1 MINFDDIVNGKIK
14 NPTAEQVQE
23 AINETVTSAAT
34 LKDIND
40 FLVKMHASDAYKIIR
55 DVVQPKTN
63 LIVRRAKENEPEEYQ
78 RFQNIQQEAKN
89 IFDYERKT
97 ATIFDV
103 QQISS
108 GISQQFYGIAVK
120 MISTLDDELGKVEKA
135 LNTIEEHIG
144 LSVTQFDK
152 EDINNDTTKS
162 GNEQGSKEVTE

>member
-1 MINFDDIVNGKIK
+1 MNFDDIVSGEIK

-34 LKDIND
+34 LKDINN
-40 FLVKMHASDAYKIIR
+40 FLVKMHASDAYKVIR

-63 LIVRRAKENEPEEYQ
+63 MIIRRAKENDKEEYQ
-78 RFQNIQQEAKN
+78 RFQGIQQEAKN

-97 ATIFDV
+97 ATMFDV
-103 QQISS
+103 QQIAS
-108 GISQQFYGIAVK
+108 GISQQFYGITVK
-120 MISTLDDELGKVEKA
+120 MISALDDELGKVEKA

-152 EDINNDTTKS
+152 EEISNDTTES

>member
-1 MINFDDIVNGKIK
+1 MNFDDIVSGEIK
-14 NPTAEQVQE
+14 DPTAEQIQE
-23 AINETVTSAAT
+23 AINETVTSATT

-63 LIVRRAKENEPEEYQ
+63 LIIRRANENDKEEYQ
-78 RFQNIQQEAKN
+78 RFQSIQQEAKN

-97 ATIFDV
+97 ATMFDV
-103 QQISS
+103 QQIAS
-108 GISQQFYGIAVK
+108 GISQQFYGITVK
-120 MISTLDDELGKVEKA
+120 MISTLDDELDKVEKA
-135 LNTIEEHIG
+135 LNIIEEHIG

-152 EDINNDTTKS
+152 EEISNDTTES